1 MAPRSRIRGW
11 LKPDVILTG
20 LAVFVVG
27 SLIGVGSFTFI
38 FARGYSYLVDDP
50 AACIN
55 CHAMEDQYRGWVA
68 GSHSHAA
75 TCNDCHTPHDNLIH
89 KYWTKAE
96 NGFWHGLMFTTDLYP
111 ENIQIRE
118 TNERVTNDACLYCHA
133 DVTADMRAV
142 AGSEQVSCIAC
153 HADVGHK

>member
-1 MAPRSRIRGW
+1 MAARTSIRRW
-11 LKPDVILTG
+11 LKPDVILTSI
-20 LAVFVVG
+20 AIFVVG

-38 FARGYSYLVDDP
+38 FARGYSYLTDDP

-55 CHAMEDQYRGWVA
+55 CHAMEDQYRGWAA
-68 GSHSHAA
+68 GSHSATA
-75 TCNDCHTPHDNLIH
+75 TCNDCHSPHDNLIH
-89 KYWTKAE
+89 KYWVKAE

-118 TNERVTNDACLYCHA
+118 SNEKITNDACLYCHA
-133 DVTADMRAV
+133 DVTEDMRSV
-142 AGSEQVSCIAC
+142 AGGEQVSCIAC